1 MTATDLQGV
10 AACVRCQRSEAH
22 HDLARAG
29 QPDEVQRRIWKALGW
44 PCPEYTDTL
53 ARVFAG
59 QQARTSRWAPQH
71 RRPAPS
77 PALAAT
83 SSAPP
88 VIAVKGAAAARAA
101 LQHREAS

>member
-1 MTATDLQGV
+1 MTARTLTDLDG
-10 AACVRCQRSEAH
+10 APECVRCRRSEAE
-22 HDLARAG
+22 HDLERSGRA
-29 QPDEVQRRIWKALGW
+29 DEVQRRIWKALGW
-44 PCPEYTDTL
+44 PCPEYTDT
-53 ARVFAG
+53 AVRVFAG
-59 QQARTSRWAPQH
+59 QQARTSRWA

-88 VIAVKGAAAARAA
+88 AIAARGAAAARAA

>member
-1 MTATDLQGV
+1 MTADLDGAA
-10 AACVRCQRSEAH
+10 AACVLCQRSEAH

-71 RRPAPS
+71 RRPEPS
-77 PALAAT
+77 PALAPTA
-83 SSAPP
+83 SAPP